1 MECTCTE
8 RVDRFELE
16 RTFFKTKF
24 DNQHKSLKKVEMS
37 NQWPKASEAPHRL
50 MHTRA
55 PVLTGANGDWAGRPA
70 DGVDPMGRTSRNAE
84 MAGGCATAI
93 AVKVAV
99 RDECDES
106 GGSTEGRSDG
116 ERIEAEQRLEI
127 QTAKCVE

>member
-1 MECTCTE
+1 
-8 RVDRFELE
+8 
-16 RTFFKTKF
+16 
-24 DNQHKSLKKVEMS
+24 MS
-37 NQWPKASEAPHRL
+37 NQWPKASEALHRL

-93 AVKVAV
+93 AVKVVV

-116 ERIEAEQRLEI
+116 ERIGRLSNGSRFKL
-127 QTAKCVE
+127 QSAWNKGLKTHWTAFQNFN